1 MASSIDVDSMAKFFE
16 SLTDPR
22 DTKSRQHLLA
32 EIMVI
37 CVCGVMCN
45 AAGPTAIA
53 RWAKANVQWLSRFLT
68 LPYGVPAKDCI
79 RRVLMAIDPQAF
91 QECFEAWL
99 IAVLHPSEG
108 DGMRMVAVDGKS
120 CRGSRDEAKG
130 FGPLHLVSAWVGESG
145 ICLGQV
151 ATDAKSNEITAIPK
165 LLSRIDLRNSI
176 VTIDA
181 MGCQTEIV
189 EQIDKAKGVYVI
201 AVKDNQPKLHA
212 AIEEMVETEL
222 DIARDDL
229 TCEQWE
235 STEKKHGRIDERSYG
250 LIKLKRGSAL
260 NERWPSV
267 KAIGYAIRLTEDK
280 SGNQTYETRYYILN
294 RFIGAQAF
302 ARAVR
307 GHWSIES
314 MHWVLDVTFREDAQQ
329 TSERTLANN
338 LSWLRKFAITMLKR
352 GMKKGESIVGRMQMS
367 GWNTAY
373 LEKVL
378 CGQ

>member
-22 DTKSRQHLLA
+22 DTKSRHHLLA

-99 IAVLHPSEG
+99 LAVLHPSEG

-201 AVKDNQPKLHA
+201 AVKDNQPKLHN
-212 AIEEMVETEL
+212 AIEEAVDTEL
-222 DIARDDL
+222 DIARADP
-229 TCEQWE
+229 TCEQ
-235 STEKKHGRIDERSYG
+235 
-250 LIKLKRGSAL
+250 
-260 NERWPSV
+260 
-267 KAIGYAIRLTEDK
+267 
-280 SGNQTYETRYYILN
+280 
-294 RFIGAQAF
+294 
-302 ARAVR
+302 
-307 GHWSIES
+307 
-314 MHWVLDVTFREDAQQ
+314 
-329 TSERTLANN
+329 
-338 LSWLRKFAITMLKR
+338 
-352 GMKKGESIVGRMQMS
+352 
-367 GWNTAY
+367 
-373 LEKVL
+373 
-378 CGQ
+378 